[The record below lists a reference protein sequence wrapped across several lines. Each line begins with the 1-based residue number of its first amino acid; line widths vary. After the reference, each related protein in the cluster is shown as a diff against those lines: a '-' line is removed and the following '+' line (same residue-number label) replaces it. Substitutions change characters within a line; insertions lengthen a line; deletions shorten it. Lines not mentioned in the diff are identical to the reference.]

1 MRTFALYILCC
12 LSIAF
17 GEHKILNIVPFGD
30 NNLKIVFD
38 SDIANLEL
46 KESKLGDGR
55 VFVDVQAILV
65 VGKKNFVFKDNST
78 TTIAQNTPQIT
89 RIVIKPTKNYTLIKE
104 KENLYIK
111 FSTKDSTS
119 PNPAQPQNQTTP
131 PNNKDTKDNANE
143 SPKETL
149 DTKKPQV
156 KDVAPS
162 SAKKKIIAIDPGHGG
177 KDCGAMGVAKVC
189 EKVIVLEVAK
199 VLSTE
204 LKKRGYNVF
213 MTRSNDSFID
223 LIKRTQLA
231 NAKNADLFVSI
242 HANSIPKGK
251 KSPSGIETYFLSNNR
266 SERSRKVAEAENIGD
281 IETTNYFSKQITLNI
296 INSHRL
302 IASSKLAVDI
312 QGGMLESVR
321 KKHKNTIDGGVRDG
335 PFWVLA
341 GALMPSILIEI
352 GYVSHTTEGKLLT
365 KKDYQKLI
373 AQGIADGIDEYFE
386 KN

>member
-1 MRTFALYILCC
+1 MRVFSLCLLCC
-12 LSIAF
+12 LSLAF
-17 GEHKILNIVPFGD
+17 GEYKILNIVPFGD

-38 SDIANLEL
+38 SDIAKLEL
-46 KESKLGDGR
+46 KESKLNDGR
-55 VFVDVQAILV
+55 TFVDIQAILV
-65 VGKKNFVFKDNST
+65 VGKKNFAFKDNST
-78 TTIAQNTPQIT
+78 ATIAQNTPQIT
-89 RIVIKPTKNYTLIKE
+89 RIAIKPTKNYIFIKE

-111 FSTKDSTS
+111 FSTKDSVPSKVAQTQNPSTNQGTQDETKES
-119 PNPAQPQNQTTP
+119 PTKE
-131 PNNKDTKDNANE
+131 NKEAKKQQTKDSVLSN
-143 SPKETL
+143 
-149 DTKKPQV
+149 TKKKV
-156 KDVAPS
+156 
-162 SAKKKIIAIDPGHGG
+162 IAIDPGHGG

-199 VLSTE
+199 SLSDE

-213 MTRSNDSFID
+213 MTRSNDVFID

-231 NAKNADLFVSI
+231 NDKNADLFVSI

-266 SERSRKVAEAENIGD
+266 SERSLKVAEAENIGD

-352 GYVSHTTEGKLLT
+352 GYVSHTTEGRLIV

>member
-1 MRTFALYILCC
+1 MRVFILSLLCC
-12 LSIAF
+12 LSLAF
-17 GEHKILNIVPFGD
+17 SEHKILNIVPFGD

-38 SDIANLEL
+38 SEIAGLEL
-46 KESKLGDGR
+46 KESKLNDGR
-55 VFVDVQAILV
+55 VFVDIQSILV
-65 VGKKNFVFKDNST
+65 VGKKNFAFKDNST
-78 TTIAQNTPQIT
+78 ATIAQNTPQIV
-89 RIVIKPTKNYTLIKE
+89 RIVIKPTKDYALIKE
-104 KENLYIK
+104 KENLYVK
-111 FSTKDSTS
+111 FGVKDSK
-119 PNPAQPQNQTTP
+119 PPQAQSTQTDK
-131 PNNKDTKDNANE
+131 NTKE
-143 SPKETL
+143 SPSKESLAKETL
-149 DTKKPQV
+149 EPKPQTNST
-156 KDVAPS
+156 S
-162 SAKKKIIAIDPGHGG
+162 SSKKKKVIAIDPGHGG

-213 MTRSNDSFID
+213 MTRDKDTFID

-231 NAKNADLFVSI
+231 NDKNADLFVSI

-266 SERSRKVAEAENIGD
+266 SERSLKVVEAENIGD
-281 IETTNYFSKQITLNI
+281 IEITNYFSKQITLNI
-296 INSHRL
+296 INTHRL

-352 GYVSHTTEGKLLT
+352 GYVSHATEGKLLT
-365 KKDYQKLI
+365 RKDYQKLI